1 MRWVIVRGAVD
12 EGEGPATQ
20 RSGPAFIAA
29 RERLE
34 TAAARGTAMTATV
47 GDELTDTILDAVAPV
62 LGELLADLTTRQR
75 EIAWPILVDGLRQSE
90 VATQLRVSRA
100 TISVAARRAH
110 LRSIAD
116 LAGVVRL
123 LVASPLAAR

>member
-1 MRWVIVRGAVD
+1 
-12 EGEGPATQ
+12 
-20 RSGPAFIAA
+20 
-29 RERLE
+29 
-34 TAAARGTAMTATV
+34 
-47 GDELTDTILDAVAPV
+47 V